1 MPLVG
6 QPTLTPVRPRT
17 GTAAAT
23 GKGGPHAER
32 MDVSANNRA
41 VPDAL
46 KALRESGACLV
57 FTNGC
62 FDLLHPGHV
71 SYLAAARALGD
82 ALVVGLN
89 SDESV
94 RGLGKGLDRPLV
106 PEADRAAVLGAL
118 RAVDAVVIFDER
130 TPVRLMREVRPAV
143 YVKGGDY
150 RVEDLPEAEVA
161 AEIGAEVKILPFE
174 PGYSTSA
181 LVERINRTS
190 SAKDTRPR

>member
-1 MPLVG
+1 M
-6 QPTLTPVRPRT
+6 RT
-17 GTAAAT
+17 A
-23 GKGGPHAER
+23 GKGEAHTGWVGELHR
-32 MDVSANNRA
+32 D

-46 KALRESGACLV
+46 KVPRESGARVV

-71 SYLAAARALGD
+71 AYLETARSLGD
-82 ALVVGLN
+82 SLVVGLN

-94 RGLGKGLDRPLV
+94 RRLGKGRDRPV
-106 PEADRAAVLGAL
+106 VAEGDRAAVLGAL

-150 RVEDLPEAEVA
+150 RIEDLPEAEVA
-161 AEIGAEVKILPFE
+161 GEIGAEVRIIPFK
-174 PGYSTSA
+174 PGYSTTA
-181 LVERINRTS
+181 LIQKIKGS
-190 SAKDTRPR
+190 KPPG

>member
-1 MPLVG
+1 MG
-6 QPTLTPVRPRT
+6 TPSIR
-17 GTAAAT
+17 
-23 GKGGPHAER
+23 
-32 MDVSANNRA
+32 D
-41 VPDAL
+41 VPDVL
-46 KALRESGACLV
+46 NALRESGGRVV

-71 SYLAAARALGD
+71 AYLEAARSLGD

-94 RGLGKGLDRPLV
+94 RGLGKGPDRPIV
-106 PEADRAAVLGAL
+106 AEGDRAAVLGAL

-130 TPVRLMREVRPAV
+130 TPVRLMRELQPTV

-150 RVEDLPEAEVA
+150 RIEDLPEAEVA
-161 AEIGAEVKILPFE
+161 DEIGAEVRIIPFE

-181 LVERINRTS
+181 LVERIRNV
-190 SAKDTRPR
+190 DHQ